1 MYTGIN
7 VPPPPRAV
15 PLPRHTGEASGSNG
29 IIASLAYGG
38 SGERSEPKGALPPP
52 SVIDTDIFILH
63 PRRNGVQ
70 YTITKI
76 HAKKRKTSSKKPTE
90 EKLISSSVGFCTEAT
105 MPVPLFYVSY
115 SYTTML

>member
-1 MYTGIN
+1 MRRC
-7 VPPPPRAV
+7 P
-15 PLPRHTGEASGSNG
+15 S
-29 IIASLAYGG
+29 
-38 SGERSEPKGALPPP
+38 

-63 PRRNGVQ
+63 PAQNGVQ

-76 HAKKRKTSSKKPTE
+76 HAKKRKTSSKKPTEE

-115 SYTTML
+115 SYTTTL

>member
-1 MYTGIN
+1 MYTGIS

-15 PLPRHTGEASGSNG
+15 PLPRHTGEASRSNG
-29 IIASLAYGG
+29 IIASPVYGG
-38 SGERSEPKGALPPP
+38 SGERSEPKGACPP

-63 PRRNGVQ
+63 LRQNGVQ